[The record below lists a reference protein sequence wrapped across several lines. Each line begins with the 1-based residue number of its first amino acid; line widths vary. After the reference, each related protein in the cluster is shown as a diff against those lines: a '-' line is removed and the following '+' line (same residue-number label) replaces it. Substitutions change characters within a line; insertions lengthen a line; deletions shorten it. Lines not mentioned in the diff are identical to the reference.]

1 MKKIRFTSK
10 SVVFTLL
17 LSFIFSGC
25 TFLDV
30 SDELAGQLNKEQVF
44 NDPQK
49 TRQWHRNIFTG
60 IPDYSNIRVKD
71 ITGSENGMDNPW
83 TSLSDEISF
92 GTMNQSYYAL
102 TGGYHAGSGVFHRWG
117 VLYKLIRQANIFLK
131 EAHVIPMAGT
141 QLDYLDEIEL
151 KELTA
156 QARFLRAFYYYQ
168 LLELYGPVPLVD
180 GVLDPYQDDLDLPRN
195 SIDEVTEYICNEMT
209 DLITEE
215 GGLRE
220 IETQEERLAL
230 PTKGVALAVI
240 AKTRILVASPLY
252 NGGYTEALTVTNP
265 DGKRI
270 FPDADP
276 KKWTVA
282 LKAIQDFIQ
291 FSEGKYELFKAYT
304 NNQYDVDKSLYEMF
318 MSYNKEVVWASSR
331 TFFASITES
340 HGYDKY
346 CTPFSEQ
353 KGNQTASVTQELVD
367 DFLMKDGLPIEESN
381 LYNPNDNGFS
391 LVGGQEIYNQWMNR
405 EPRFYQTVFYQGRKW
420 QVKNTPI
427 YFFYGSH
434 NGADKSS
441 SFPASGYLLFKRESR
456 KVYNQG
462 SDPKVHYRPSF
473 IFRLADFYLLYAE
486 AMNEVDPTNV
496 LIVEYIDKIRE
507 RAGIPKLANIK
518 PEIIGNQAAQRQAI
532 QRERRLELCTE
543 GQRYFDVRRWMIAE
557 NEEAR
562 QGGEFHGMN
571 MFGEKGNKYDFYKR
585 TSIENRIFERKM
597 YLYPIPLSQVQIS
610 KQLIQNPLW

>member
-1 MKKIRFTSK
+1 MKKINYIIK
-10 SVVFTLL
+10 SAL
-17 LSFIFSGC
+17 FIGFFSILFAGC

-30 SDELAGQLNKEQVF
+30 SDELAGQLNKEEVF

-71 ITGSENGMDNPW
+71 TSGSENGLGNPW
-83 TSLSDEISF
+83 TALSDEITF
-92 GTMNQSYYAL
+92 GTMTEAYYAL
-102 TGGYHAGSGVFHRWG
+102 TGGYHAGNGVFHRWG

-131 EAHVIPMAGT
+131 DAHTIPMSGT
-141 QLDYLDEIEL
+141 QLDYLDEAEL

-156 QARFLRAFYYYQ
+156 QARFLRAYYYYL
-168 LLELYGPVPLVD
+168 LLELYGPVPLINNI
-180 GVLDPYQDDLDLPRN
+180 LDPYQDDLDLPRN
-195 SIDEVTEYICNEMT
+195 SVDEVVQYICQEMT
-209 DLITEE
+209 DLIKEE

-252 NGGYTEALTVTNP
+252 NGGYTEALSLTNS
-265 DGKRI
+265 DGKRL

-276 KKWTVA
+276 KKWGVA
-282 LKAIQDFIQ
+282 LEAIQDFIT

-304 NNQYDVDKSLYEMF
+304 NNKYDADKSLYEMF
-318 MSYNKEVVWASSR
+318 MSYTTEIVWASSR
-331 TFFASITES
+331 TFFTKIQDS

-367 DFLMKDGLPIEESN
+367 DFLMKDGLPIEESD
-381 LYNPNDNGFS
+381 LYDPTDKGFTK
-391 LVGGQEIYNQWMNR
+391 VDGEDIYNQWINR

-427 YFFYGSH
+427 YFYYGSH
-434 NGADKSS
+434 NGADKTS
-441 SFPASGYLLFKRESR
+441 SFPACGYLLFKRESR

-462 SDPKVHYRPSF
+462 SYPKEHYRPSF

-486 AMNEVDPTNV
+486 AMNEVDPANP
-496 LIVEYIDKIRE
+496 LIIEYIDRIRE
-507 RAGIPKLANIK
+507 RAGIPKLADIK
-518 PEIIGNQAAQRQAI
+518 PEIAGDQAAQRAAI
-532 QRERRLELCTE
+532 QSERRLELCTE
-543 GQRYFDVRRWMIAE
+543 GNRYFDVRRWMIAE
-557 NEEAR
+557 KEEHR

-571 MFGEKGNKYDFYKR
+571 MFGEKGNKQEFYQR
-585 TSIENRIFERKM
+585 TSIEKRIFDRKM
-597 YLYPIPLSQVQIS
+597 YLYPIPLSQVQMS
-610 KQLIQNPLW
+610 KQMIQNPLW